1 MILSPTP
8 IDRQIERVSLS
19 RAINIAF
26 RWLAGEL
33 FLSLAAAAASSILQ
47 PRARRS
53 FQQQCC
59 SAQDRW
65 IDRYEEVLEKS
76 SYYARSHT
84 YILRTRI
91 YNISSFP
98 EMIAFFC
105 VVYFLRKILA
115 FCVYVHNEPRARFR
129 CGMILLR
136 VCIYFREIYMK
147 FFRGT
152 RGARDSYALYYACT
166 FFLFRSF
173 FSVCIKKS
181 DVYEEPKIISRA
193 RTFLI
198 RSARDLFGR
207 ARAREREKERE
218 RVGKGENFINS
229 RDSRAILTR
238 TNGSL
243 KYFWFMAAFP
253 LFLIFYIY
261 LASFTKPRSPRNI

>member
-1 MILSPTP
+1 MISGRALSFSCSSSSIVDITAPRAAFVSTTMLLCSGQM
-8 IDRQIERVSLS
+8 DRQIWRGS
-19 RAINIAF
+19 
-26 RWLAGEL
+26 
-33 FLSLAAAAASSILQ
+33 
-47 PRARRS
+47 
-53 FQQQCC
+53 
-59 SAQDRW
+59 
-65 IDRYEEVLEKS
+65 
-76 SYYARSHT
+76 
-84 YILRTRI
+84 
-91 YNISSFP
+91 
-98 EMIAFFC
+98 
-105 VVYFLRKILA
+105 RKILLLCA
-115 FCVYVHNEPRARFR
+115 LSYLHIADAYIIYRRSRKWLPSSVWYISYEKSLHFVCMCTMRRARFR

-198 RSARDLFGR
+198 RSARDLFWR
-207 ARAREREKERE
+207 ARARERKRERE